1 MLIWSLSLSNSLLS
15 LIALL
20 LSSPTLPIL
29 PFPPSPIDDDDSVVA
44 VCCDHHPID
53 EKIPSCSH
61 GNDGSSIILHT
72 TPE

>member
-1 MLIWSLSLSNSLLS
+1 MLF

-29 PFPPSPIDDDDSVVA
+29 SFPPSPIDDDDSVVA

-61 GNDGSSIILHT
+61 ENDSSIIILQT
-72 TPE
+72 TPEQR